1 MLGIEGQKMLKPE
14 DGIGEDRPNQTE
26 AKKGKG
32 VLFPALLRLWF
43 HSKKSVKEFFK
54 GSHDRGKKNLLP
66 CLQNLKKVKT
76 HWSGE
81 SQDYSHKNR
90 QLNPSK
96 NIHLSTSFLK
106 LLGLEHGHKKI
117 NNQS

>member
-1 MLGIEGQKMLKPE
+1 MLGVEGQKMLKTE
-14 DGIGEDRPNQTE
+14 DGIGEDRSNQTE

-32 VLFPALLRLWF
+32 VLFPALLCLWF

-54 GSHDRGKKNLLP
+54 GTHDRSKKSLLP
-66 CLQNLKKVKT
+66 CLKDLKKVKT

-81 SQDYSHKNR
+81 NEDNSHKNR